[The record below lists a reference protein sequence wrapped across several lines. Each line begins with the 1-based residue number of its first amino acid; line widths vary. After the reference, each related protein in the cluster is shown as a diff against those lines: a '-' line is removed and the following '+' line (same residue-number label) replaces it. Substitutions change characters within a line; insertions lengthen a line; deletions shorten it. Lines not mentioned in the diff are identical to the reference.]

1 MENNM
6 NPLKRLAG
14 LLALDKHEISS
25 IYFYSILSGLIQL
38 SVPIGVQAIIG
49 FVMGAS
55 MVTSIYVLVILV
67 VLGVFIVGVLQ
78 LNQMKI
84 IEKIQQNIFLRY
96 SFEFADKIPQLNL
109 SKTEK
114 YYLPEKVNR
123 FFDTLSLQK
132 GISKL
137 LLDVPT
143 ASVQI
148 IFGLLLLALYHPL
161 FIMFDI
167 LLVVV
172 LYLILKLT
180 SQKGFSSSM
189 EISNYKYEVAA
200 WLQDLARMVKA
211 MKLSF
216 GSNFNLIKTDS
227 SISGYLNARTKH
239 FKILMF
245 QYKTLV
251 AFKVLITTAML
262 TVGTYLLIEQQINIG
277 EFIAAEIVIL
287 TLIGATEKLIGSLDT
302 VYDVLTGLEKLAS
315 VTELPLDKNGTIDLN
330 TDNNGLTVDIEN
342 FSLSYGQNEKLI
354 TNLNAH
360 FDAQSII
367 CINGYE
373 GLGKTSLLKSI
384 SGINSEYNGSILINN
399 VSINNYKSESFR
411 SKIGMYLQSPDLFLG
426 TVSENI
432 ILGKP
437 GIDGED
443 IINLA
448 KELNMLGAINKLDY
462 GIDTIIDPAGKKL
475 ASSFVKQILLLRAL
489 INSPKLILLD
499 EPFIGLDDTEVEK
512 LNNYLFSNKNKATI
526 FVVCNDDDFAN
537 KCNYQIKIYKDSI
550 SIIKNK

>member
-1 MENNM
+1 MDNNK

-55 MVTSIYVLVILV
+55 MVTSIYVLVVLV

-78 LNQMKI
+78 MNQMKI

-96 SFEFADKIPQLNL
+96 AFEFADKIPQFNL
-109 SKTEK
+109 SKTDK

-123 FFDTLSLQK
+123 FFDTISLQK

-137 LLDVPT
+137 LLDIPT

-180 SQKGFSSSM
+180 SQKGFATSI
-189 EISNYKYEVAA
+189 EKSNYKYEVAT
-200 WLQDLARMVKA
+200 WLQDLARMVKS
-211 MKLSF
+211 MKLNF
-216 GSNFNLIKTDS
+216 GSNFNLLKTDKS
-227 SISGYLNARTKH
+227 VTGYLNASTKH

-251 AFKVLITTAML
+251 AFKVIITTAML

-302 VYDVLTGLEKLAS
+302 IYDVLTGLEKLAS
-315 VTELPLDKNGTIDLN
+315 VTELPLDKKGTIELVAD
-330 TDNNGLTVDIEN
+330 TNGLTIDIEN
-342 FSLSYGQNEKLI
+342 YSISYGKNEKLI

-360 FDAQSII
+360 FDAESIV

-384 SGINSEYNGSILINN
+384 SGINNAFNGSILINN
-399 VSINNYKSESFR
+399 VSISNYTTESYR

-426 TVSENI
+426 TLTENI
-432 ILGKP
+432 ILGRT
-437 GIDGED
+437 GIAGQD

-448 KELNMLGAINKLDY
+448 KELNMLGAINKLDN
-462 GIDTIIDPAGKKL
+462 GIDTVIDPAGKKL
-475 ASSFVKQILLLRAL
+475 GSSFVKQILILRSL

-499 EPFIGLDDTEVEK
+499 EPFIGLDVVAIEK
-512 LNNYLFSNKNKATI
+512 LNSYLFSNKNKATI
-526 FVVCNDDDFAN
+526 FVVCNDDNFAK
-537 KCNYQIKIYKDSI
+537 KCNYQIQIQKESI
-550 SIIKNK
+550 TVIKN